1 MFSII
6 IGRSAPQTSLK
17 NALGGDCLRSAI
29 NNIFTL
35 QSTYSKIWQSSIQ
48 KANNNCNIGDYSDHE
63 ERFEC
68 LQLGCDLDQNCDCAW
83 YQCCTECNP
92 MHSRPKNVRR
102 RSYTRALRFALS
114 RALGMHWTILWC
126 FQCFPEYTICEGR

>member
-48 KANNNCNIGDYSDHE
+48 KANNNCNIGDYSAHE

-83 YQCCTECNP
+83 CQCCSECSKKCTCDFAVTEPNQV
-92 MHSRPKNVRR
+92 MAKI
-102 RSYTRALRFALS
+102 
-114 RALGMHWTILWC
+114 LGLGDDKYRYLQ
-126 FQCFPEYTICEGR
+126 F